1 MYSSLLFPHE
11 LVPVREIP
19 EDKIRI
25 ILERYFFV
33 WSRLL
38 TKDWYLAPFFVSP
51 CARASEA
58 SFRGDRAL
66 GFLPCGESPGH
77 PAISPFQGVLGLE
90 ILILTLDV
98 FLTSRDPLVTLF

>member
-1 MYSSLLFPHE
+1 MYSSLPFPHE

-33 WSRLL
+33 WSRHL
-38 TKDWYLAPFFVSP
+38 TKDWYLAPFWAPP

-58 SFRGDRAL
+58 SFRGGWAL
-66 GFLPCGESPGH
+66 FGFLPSGAPPGY
-77 PAISPFQGVLGLE
+77 PTISPFQGVLGLE
-90 ILILTLDV
+90 ILFLDPRPRV
-98 FLTSRDPLVTLF
+98 FFHL

>member
-1 MYSSLLFPHE
+1 MYSSLPFPHE

-33 WSRLL
+33 WSRHL

-66 GFLPCGESPGH
+66 GFS
-77 PAISPFQGVLGLE
+77 LGGRLRV
-90 ILILTLDV
+90 TPQ
-98 FLTSRDPLVTLF
+98 FLLSRVC

>member
-1 MYSSLLFPHE
+1 MYSSLPFPHE

-33 WSRLL
+33 WSRHL
-38 TKDWYLAPFFVSP
+38 TKDWYLAPFFCLP
-51 CARASEA
+51 MCACL
-58 SFRGDRAL
+58 RGQL
-66 GFLPCGESPGH
+66 SGGSGTWFLPRGAPPGH

-90 ILILTLDV
+90 ILILDPRV
-98 FLTSRDPLVTLF
+98 FFHL